1 MEKKLTHS
9 KWFLYLTEFFAGMS
23 VMAVELGASRL
34 MAPYFSSSQI
44 VWTVIIGVIMIAMAV
59 GNIWGGRM
67 ADKSKSP
74 DRLYGRVIIAAIW
87 IALIPFAGRWM
98 IAGISFLLA
107 TFVTKNF
114 LVWAALAAC
123 LVIFAF
129 PCVLLGTVT
138 PSLTKFTVD
147 NLDDTGKTVGQLN
160 ALNTIGSIIG
170 IVYFTFERKK
180 TVAGIIAVVL
190 VAGLC
195 FALPTYSFAFWE
207 SDLALEDESIYNYL
221 QVKDDDHTTTL
232 STNVLFGVQSVQN
245 KDGKLTGMYYDYAL
259 AAPCMAGMDGTDNT
273 GRSAMILGM
282 GSGTY
287 AGYCVRYFPG
297 MTVQGAEID
306 GKIADIART
315 YFGLPEEVEVAVA
328 DGRAYLTASEE
339 KFDVVMVDAYQDIT
353 IPFQLSSRE
362 FFAAVA
368 EHLKPEG
375 VMVVNLNMTSREDG
389 SINQYLCD
397 TMASVFAYT
406 YLADVPGNTN
416 TEVFCTNAPG
426 LPERFA
432 ASRAALTDGDYA
444 AMMAEVA
451 ADLTVYTGG
460 DCLLTDDRAPVEVL
474 GMRVLDELI
483 AGELDYY
490 RENFSLQEI
499 LGMLG

>member
-44 VWTVIIGVIMIAMAV
+44 VWTVIIGVIMVAMAV

-160 ALNTIGSIIG
+160 ALNTIGAHRYLCAHVSDLPAVGTAATFLIFAGVLAAIG
-170 IVYFTFERKK
+170 IVYFIFERKR
-180 TVAGIIAVVL
+180 TVTGIIAVVL

-195 FALPTYSFAFWE
+195 LRCPPTA
-207 SDLALEDESIYNYL
+207 
-221 QVKDDDHTTTL
+221 
-232 STNVLFGVQSVQN
+232 
-245 KDGKLTGMYYDYAL
+245 
-259 AAPCMAGMDGTDNT
+259 
-273 GRSAMILGM
+273 RILGE
-282 GSGTY
+282 
-287 AGYCVRYFPG
+287 RPG
-297 MTVQGAEID
+297 PGGRVHLQLPPGQG
-306 GKIADIART
+306 
-315 YFGLPEEVEVAVA
+315 
-328 DGRAYLTASEE
+328 
-339 KFDVVMVDAYQDIT
+339 
-353 IPFQLSSRE
+353 
-362 FFAAVA
+362 
-368 EHLKPEG
+368 
-375 VMVVNLNMTSREDG
+375 
-389 SINQYLCD
+389 
-397 TMASVFAYT
+397 
-406 YLADVPGNTN
+406 
-416 TEVFCTNAPG
+416 
-426 LPERFA
+426 
-432 ASRAALTDGDYA
+432 
-444 AMMAEVA
+444 
-451 ADLTVYTGG
+451 
-460 DCLLTDDRAPVEVL
+460 
-474 GMRVLDELI
+474 
-483 AGELDYY
+483 
-490 RENFSLQEI
+490 
-499 LGMLG
+499 